1 MRRRKI
7 RCLLAPGICAFFL
20 CTGAFAAFRFT
31 GSGTKQLI
39 LELPSGYVYGTEVK
53 ESLQKQKAE
62 GISIALWREEKGVT
76 ITNPEFNRSIS
87 LDAVALAG
95 DSPVLFP
102 YGNALV
108 SGEEGYC
115 ILGKH
120 AALQLFG
127 STKVSGKT
135 VLIKGKAY
143 QVAGIEFDRPDI
155 FVYEL
160 SADEDEALEY
170 AGIIYGSRSEK
181 FEKLR
186 RLQNYFGVSE

>member
-1 MRRRKI
+1 MRRGKI
-7 RCLLAPGICAFFL
+7 RRLPAIGICALLL
-20 CTGAFAAFRFT
+20 CTGAFAAFRW
-31 GSGTKQLI
+31 GGGGTKQLI
-39 LELPSGYVYGTEVK
+39 LELPSGYVYGTEGK
-53 ESLQKQKAE
+53 ESLHKQKAE
-62 GISIALWREEKGVT
+62 GISIALWREEKGVI
-76 ITNPEFNRSIS
+76 ITNPEFNRSVG

-95 DSPVLFP
+95 DSAVLFP
-102 YGNALV
+102 CGNALV

-115 ILGKH
+115 ILGKN

-143 QVAGIEFDRPDI
+143 QVAGVEFDRPDI

-160 SADEDEALEY
+160 SADEDETLEY

-181 FEKLR
+181 YEKLR
-186 RLQNYFGVSE
+186 RLQNYFGVLE